1 MAEITLVPLTDEAR
15 QAFVEEELANYADE
29 QIRDAGWSAAEA
41 GDRARAELL
50 PVLERELAEAPA
62 AGECLWSAVRGDG
75 TTVGWLWVRP
85 KDGGVFLYQIT
96 VAAAFRRRG
105 YGRAMLAALESIL
118 GDEGVDELHLNVN
131 IANEPARR
139 LYASGGYEQV
149 GRDER
154 VCRLRKR
161 LSQ

>member
-15 QAFVEEELANYADE
+15 EAFVEEELADHADE
-29 QIRDAGWSAAEA
+29 QIRDAGWSPAEA

-62 AGECLWSAVRGDG
+62 AGERLWSAVRGDG

-85 KDGGVFLYQIT
+85 KDARAFLEQIT
-96 VAAAFRRRG
+96 VAGAFRRQG
-105 YGRAMLAALESIL
+105 YSRAMLAALESTL
-118 GDEGVDELHLNVN
+118 ADEGIDELELTVN
-131 IANEPARR
+131 IGNEPARQ
-139 LYASGGYEQV
+139 LYASAGYEQV

-161 LSQ
+161 LAR